1 MKPATRQN
9 TTTRHDRQFGSA
21 GFTLLEVMV
30 AMLVIS
36 IGLGAVIYSTGNSTW
51 QATFLKQKTIANW
64 VAENQI
70 VLYRAKKT
78 WTSASNKQGDVEMA
92 RVNWRWKM
100 HISKTDEPSLRRI
113 DVDVFLG
120 NENVVKGSATGFIA
134 KP

>member
-1 MKPATRQN
+1 MKPATH
-9 TTTRHDRQFGSA
+9 TASTTRHYRQFGSA

-30 AMLVIS
+30 AMLVIA

-92 RVNWRWKM
+92 RVNWHWKM
-100 HISKTDEPSLRRI
+100 NISKTDDPSLRRI
-113 DVDVFLG
+113 DVDVYLEDEAG
-120 NENVVKGSATGFIA
+120 VKGSATGFIA